1 MENKNFEENPLQTI
15 APNGGFCGIFKTIA
29 CIGDSLASGEF
40 ESKKEDGKISY
51 HDWYEYS
58 WGQCIA
64 RHTGSKVYNFS
75 RGGKPQSGFDARQSR
90 AGSYVQC
97 PKTCKHVW
105 GSQKNTH
112 SKGTYS

>member
-15 APNGGFCGIFKTIA
+15 APNGGFCGIFKAIA

-64 RHTGSKVYNFS
+64 RHTRSKVYNFS
-75 RGGKPQSGFDARQSR
+75 RGGMTAKEYMEGFAESR
-90 AGSYVQC
+90 GF
-97 PKTCKHVW
+97 W
-105 GSQKNTH
+105 DGDKNVRRILLH
-112 SKGTYS
+112 LE